1 MKNVRL
7 LPVVIMA
14 VAALLVL
21 KTFGLVTHGG
31 YVLTGPTIARASG
44 GGAAPAEAA
53 PADGGDV
60 TMPSEPTMTD
70 ASPTLDDGAPTMK
83 EPAAAAGGGHGA
95 PAVAA
100 SHAEPA
106 KDGEAAVPEAA
117 AAPVVAGAPTDPTPS
132 GANCI
137 AVETTLT
144 ETSPPPAPASAG
156 GDHGA
161 APAEGETKAPL
172 AVAPGAGQDCFP
184 SGDAVPMRLN
194 PTGGQPIP
202 LTSTTGGSATES
214 ALLASLA
221 NRRTELETYEK
232 DLALRASLVDAAE
245 KRLQERQATLQALET
260 QISTLVDQRQ
270 DMETGQFAGIVSMY
284 ENMKP
289 RDAANIFNALEMN
302 VLLRV
307 AKTMNPRKM
316 APILAAMDPARAQE
330 LTVKMAALADQPA
343 DQMTQADLSALP
355 QIVGQ

>member
-44 GGAAPAEAA
+44 GGAAPAEPAA
-53 PADGGDV
+53 SDGGDV
-60 TMPSEPTMTD
+60 TMPGEPTITD
-70 ASPTLDDGAPTMK
+70 SSPTIDDGAPTLK
-83 EPAAAAGGGHGA
+83 EPPAAAGGHGA
-95 PAVAA
+95 PSVAA
-100 SHAEPA
+100 DH
-106 KDGEAAVPEAA
+106 GEAPASGEATPATTA
-117 AAPVVAGAPTDPTPS
+117 ATGMPADTTQS

-144 ETSPPPAPASAG
+144 ENSPPPAPAAS

-161 APAEGETKAPL
+161 APAEGEAKAPL
-172 AVAPGAGQDCFP
+172 QLAPGAGQDCFP

-202 LTSTTGGSATES
+202 LTTATGGSATEA
-214 ALLASLA
+214 ALLSSLS
-221 NRRTELETYEK
+221 NRRTELETYEQ
-232 DLALRASLVDAAE
+232 DLTLRASLVDAAE
-245 KRLQERQATLQALET
+245 KRLQERQATLEALEA

-270 DMETGQFAGIVSMY
+270 EMETGQFAGIVSMY

-343 DQMTQADLSALP
+343 DQMTPADLSALP

>member
-14 VAALLVL
+14 VSALLVL

-31 YVLTGPTIARASG
+31 YVLTGTTIARASG
-44 GGAAPAEAA
+44 GGAAPAEPAA
-53 PADGGDV
+53 GDGGDV
-60 TMPSEPTMTD
+60 TIPGEPTMAD
-70 ASPTLDDGAPTMK
+70 SSPTLDDGAPTMK
-83 EPAAAAGGGHGA
+83 ETPASGAGGHG
-95 PAVAA
+95 PSTVAND
-100 SHAEPA
+100 HAESA
-106 KDGEAAVPEAA
+106 QVGEAAQA
-117 AAPVVAGAPTDPTPS
+117 AAPVDGPSS

-144 ETSPPPAPASAG
+144 ETSPPPAPATAG

-161 APAEGETKAPL
+161 APAEGEAKPPL
-172 AVAPGAGQDCFP
+172 AIAPGAGQDCFP
-184 SGDAVPMRLN
+184 SGDAVPTRLN
-194 PTGGQPIP
+194 PAGGQPIP
-202 LTSTTGGSATES
+202 LTTTTGGSATES

-221 NRRTELETYEK
+221 GRRTELETYEK

-245 KRLQERQATLQALET
+245 KRLEERQATLQALET

-270 DMETGQFAGIVSMY
+270 EMETGQFAGIVSMY

-343 DQMTQADLSALP
+343 DQMTPADLSALP

>member
-31 YVLTGPTIARASG
+31 YVLTGPTIARAAG
-44 GGAAPAEAA
+44 GGAAPAEPAA
-53 PADGGDV
+53 GDGGDV
-60 TMPSEPTMTD
+60 TLPGEPTITD
-70 ASPTLDDGAPTMK
+70 SSPTPDDGAPTLK
-83 EPAAAAGGGHGA
+83 EPAAAGGGGHGA
-95 PAVAA
+95 PSVAA
-100 SHAEPA
+100 DHGEPA
-106 KDGEAAVPEAA
+106 SGEAAPAA
-117 AAPVVAGAPTDPTPS
+117 TTAATGMPADTTQS
-132 GANCI
+132 GANCV

-144 ETSPPPAPASAG
+144 ENSPPPAPAAA

-161 APAEGETKAPL
+161 APAEGEAKAPL
-172 AVAPGAGQDCFP
+172 QLAPGAGQDCFP

-202 LTSTTGGSATES
+202 LTTATGGSATET
-214 ALLASLA
+214 ALLSSLA
-221 NRRTELETYEK
+221 NRRTELETYEQ
-232 DLALRASLVDAAE
+232 DLTLRASLVDAAE
-245 KRLQERQATLQALET
+245 KRLQERQATLEALEA

-270 DMETGQFAGIVSMY
+270 EMETGQFAGIVSMY

-289 RDAANIFNALEMN
+289 RDAANIFNALDMN

-343 DQMTQADLSALP
+343 DQMTPADLSALP

>member
-21 KTFGLVTHGG
+21 KTFGLVTYGG

-44 GGAAPAEAA
+44 GGAAPAEPAA
-53 PADGGDV
+53 GEGGDA
-60 TMPSEPTMTD
+60 TIPAEPTMAD
-70 ASPTLDDGAPTMK
+70 SSPTLDDGAPTMK
-83 EPAAAAGGGHGA
+83 ETPAAGAGGGHGA
-95 PAVAA
+95 SSVAND
-100 SHAEPA
+100 HAEPA
-106 KDGEAAVPEAA
+106 NDGDTAVAPAA
-117 AAPVVAGAPTDPTPS
+117 AGASGDTTPS

-144 ETSPPPAPASAG
+144 ESSPPPAPAAAG

-161 APAEGETKAPL
+161 APAEGEAKAPL
-172 AVAPGAGQDCFP
+172 ALAPGAGQDCFP

-202 LTSTTGGSATES
+202 LTSTTGGSATEA

-221 NRRTELETYEK
+221 NRRAELETYEK
-232 DLALRASLVDAAE
+232 DLTLRASLVDAAE
-245 KRLQERQATLQALET
+245 KRLEERQATLQALEG

-330 LTVKMAALADQPA
+330 LTVKMAALADEPT
-343 DQMTQADLSALP
+343 DKMTQADLSALP